1 MDTDLNMKMQ
11 FQLQLQ
17 NPIPKWCLALL
28 VWTWVLMAAAPI
40 PRAGAEALVP
50 PHDPRQTIAYWKPH
64 VIAPEADRLV
74 AEAQAVFQVLL
85 RAWDRA
91 RLEPCLYVVT
101 DAAGA
106 WAASLA
112 DGSILLTRSALDTIM
127 GMEMD
132 RRTHLL
138 AFVLAHE
145 LAHQRADDLWHQR
158 FFRLIGGHDPEMRR
172 QIATELQLDD
182 EVLAHM
188 AEKEAQADHDGLLLM
203 ASVGFDPYRILDDR
217 DFFTTWIETLWQGT
231 CSAAEGNTALAAAC
245 SEAQSRALRARA
257 QLAAVAA
264 QTTVY
269 TMGVQAF
276 VAGQYQAARH
286 YFGVYGRNYP
296 SRAVLTAIAMTHF
309 CEALRIHQRLRHQ
322 GALEAP
328 AFYYPVLLDASPLSA
343 AETGEAAITKRSD
356 RKTVLDAQKRRLQA
370 SLDRAAGLL
379 EKAIRLAPDHPSTYL
394 LLASTYLLGGNTFM
408 AKGIVQGKYL
418 PRFGSDPAAELILAM
433 TTALEGHH
441 GSAQNDFERVIAQLQ
456 TKTASSAAHLPEDLL
471 TYTAH
476 HNSAVLAEYMG
487 QAEASRRRW
496 QQFAEAAKTGGSSL
510 LFRIALNHLHIPPQR
525 RQPLNNA
532 PHIAG
537 VRLGDRFPSTTASAD
552 TTTENDHRYRSDPLW
567 IEGEP
572 FQVWRHAQGLRLVAD
587 PGGRVIG
594 AWQDAGGGAPGEAV
608 LDGRIAMGDP
618 ADRPMK
624 ALGVPD
630 RRLHLTAGEYWAYDA
645 YGIALRIEKRQVAG
659 WFLYR
664 SQGE

>member
-1 MDTDLNMKMQ
+1 MDWVMKMRMQ
-11 FQLQLQ
+11 IQMQMQ
-17 NPIPKWCLALL
+17 SPIPKRCLALAL
-28 VWTWVLMAAAPI
+28 AVGIWVLAAAAPV
-40 PRAGAEALVP
+40 PGADGRPLVP
-50 PHDPRQTIAYWKPH
+50 PHDPRQSIAYWKPH

-91 RLEPCLYVVT
+91 RLEPCLYVVA

-112 DGSILLTRSALDTIM
+112 DGSILLTRTALTTIM
-127 GMEMD
+127 GMAVD
-132 RRTHLL
+132 RRAHLL

-182 EVLAHM
+182 EILDHM

-203 ASVGFDPYRILDDR
+203 ASVGFDPYRILDDK
-217 DFFTTWIETLWQGT
+217 DFFTTWIENLWQGT
-231 CSAAEGNTALAAAC
+231 CSAAEGDTALAAAC
-245 SEAQSRALRARA
+245 SEAHSRALRATA

-269 TMGVQAF
+269 TMGIQAF
-276 VAGQYQAARH
+276 VAGQYREARH
-286 YFGVYGRNYP
+286 YFGVYGRSYP
-296 SRAVLTAIAMTHF
+296 SRAVLTVIAMTHF
-309 CEALRIHQRLRHQ
+309 CEALEIHRRLRHQ

-328 AFYYPVLLDASPLSA
+328 AFYYPVLLDASPLTA
-343 AETGEAAITKRSD
+343 GEMGEAVPTKRSD
-356 RKTVLDAQKRRLQA
+356 IESVLDAEKRRLQA
-370 SLDRAAGLL
+370 NLDRSAGLL

-394 LLASTYLLGGNTFM
+394 LLAATYLLGGNTYM

-418 PRFGSDPAAELILAM
+418 PRFGTDLAAELILAM
-433 TTALEGHH
+433 TTALEGDHP
-441 GSAQNDFERVIAQLQ
+441 GAQKGFEKVIADLQ
-456 TKTASSAAHLPEDLL
+456 SKTKPSPGRAPFPADLL
-471 TYTAH
+471 TFTAH

-487 QAEASRRRW
+487 QAGAGRQRW
-496 QQFAEAAKTGGSSL
+496 QRFAEAAKTAGNGL
-510 LFRIALNHLHIPPQR
+510 LFRIALNHLRIPPQR
-525 RQPLNNA
+525 RQPLERA
-532 PHIAG
+532 PQIAG
-537 VRLGDRFPSTTASAD
+537 VRIGDRFPAPAATGQP
-552 TTTENDHRYRSDPLW
+552 YRSDPLW

-572 FQVWRHAQGLRLVAD
+572 FQVWRLAQGRRLVAD
-587 PGGRVIG
+587 PDGRVIG
-594 AWQDAGGGAPGEAV
+594 AWQDAGGGPPGDAG
-608 LDGRIAMGDP
+608 LGGRISIGDP

-645 YGIALRIEKRQVAG
+645 YGIALRIESRRVAG
-659 WFLYR
+659 WFLYH
-664 SQGE
+664 SQGG